1 MMGSVSVFFTE
12 ALNREQ
18 APGLRVFTFLK
29 ELKGKQ
35 NSEEYVTVPCKAFKY
50 VLSVFFFFFKGK
62 GLLAPVRLS
71 QSFFLRLTKSLIR

>member
-50 VLSVFFFFFKGK
+50 VLSVFFFFKGK

>member
-35 NSEEYVTVPCKAFKY
+35 NSEEYVTVLCKAIKE
-50 VLSVFFFFFKGK
+50 G
-62 GLLAPVRLS
+62 
-71 QSFFLRLTKSLIR
+71 